1 MRISDWSSDVC
12 SSCLAD
18 AELGHE
24 AVVSAVLGHIAD
36 AGLETLASAVAGDV
50 LAVEQ
55 DLSGV
60 RLDQAE
66 QRLDQLG
73 LSVAL
78 DPGDPDDLAGPDL
91 ERDVLDHLV
100 TARVDHG
107 DPAGLELHVS
117 PGAVLLLDAERDRSA
132 GNNIATLGLACRRV
146 GGAAQ
151 LDSGDTA

>member
-100 TARVDHG
+100 TARVRSEEHTS
-107 DPAGLELHVS
+107 ELQS
-117 PGAVLLLDAERDRSA
+117 LMRISYAVFFLKKNTHQHL
-132 GNNIATLGLACRRV
+132 
-146 GGAAQ
+146 
-151 LDSGDTA
+151 

>member
-1 MRISDWSSDVC
+1 MAQRAGVRELRAAVEVEDEV
-12 SSCLAD
+12 LAD

-36 AGLETLASAVAGDV
+36 AGIETLASAVAGDV

-55 DLSGV
+55 ALSGV

-78 DPGDPDDLAGPDL
+78 APGEPDELAGPDL
-91 ERDVLDHLV
+91 QRDSLDHHG
-100 TARVDHG
+100 TPRVAHG
-107 DPAGLELHVS
+107 DPGGQRHRLP
-117 PGAVLLLDAERDRSA
+117 PGACLPLERE
-132 GNNIATLGLACRRV
+132 GVT
-146 GGAAQ
+146 
-151 LDSGDTA
+151 T

>member
-1 MRISDWSSDVC
+1 MAQRAGVRELRAAVEVEDEV
-12 SSCLAD
+12 LAD

-36 AGLETLASAVAGDV
+36 AGLGTLASAVAGDV

-91 ERDVLDHLV
+91 EREIGR
-100 TARVDHG
+100 A
-107 DPAGLELHVS
+107 HV
-117 PGAVLLLDAERDRSA
+117 
-132 GNNIATLGLACRRV
+132 
-146 GGAAQ
+146 
-151 LDSGDTA
+151 